1 MKSLQ
6 LFIDMWVDSRKIV
19 DMQREK
25 QAQRLALSEK
35 HLLDME
41 KSYDRI
47 NKDLCDA
54 YESYKLGMTDR
65 ETYHEQRKTYEQLL
79 VCMQENIEKQKAA
92 VSKMSSVD
100 LPEVAGFEML
110 EGQMKLQKLNKE
122 IVNAFVAEII
132 VYDRERIEIKWKFRD
147 ELLS

>member
-25 QAQRLALSEK
+25 QAQRLKLAEK

-47 NKDLCDA
+47 NKDLRDS

-65 ETYHEQRKTYEQLL
+65 ENY
-79 VCMQENIEKQKAA
+79 
-92 VSKMSSVD
+92 
-100 LPEVAGFEML
+100 L
-110 EGQMKLQKLNKE
+110 E
-122 IVNAFVAEII
+122 
-132 VYDRERIEIKWKFRD
+132 
-147 ELLS
+147 